1 MLTDA
6 TPPEKAT
13 FKSHK
18 EITGTYGV
26 KAAGLSFIPPAWRL
40 DFAALSIASNR
51 LWKEGKSIA
60 TSEEVA
66 ALEKWLNERSYE
78 RLILRSSGTD
88 ETISDRGKFT
98 SVVVQAGW
106 NIALVVE
113 RMEELYRLAHGVE
126 PDAELGVVV
135 QEYLAV
141 DFAGHLS
148 NEYRVSPTINQWSY
162 ELERPEWAPSKG
174 LNSKFKTAPDPSA
187 SLRCGNQIPH
197 QPLRSVAHFLVDQF
211 KERCHLEWL
220 VHQST
225 LYLAQIDF
233 EWPSL
238 DQGLDPK
245 KDIHT
250 EAPAELNLDAAKLFT
265 AYQVGE
271 KTKWPKLQ
279 NLSDFDFEN
288 MGLAPRIYPL
298 SPKVLVNARNDRKA
312 WSDLREEV
320 ASLTGN
326 RLVVRTDCIQK
337 GIKKFN
343 LPRTDTK
350 DAESALAWC
359 VETMKDFAKRE
370 IREQNFM
377 FLFHAFLPAK
387 SAAWAYAKP
396 GNPVVIVDA
405 LWGLPDGLQVLPV
418 DTYEVNISQEKVVD
432 TRTTF
437 KPKFLTELDDG
448 TWDYRNVKT
457 KCGRHQVLSK
467 SDKLEIATRTAS
479 IANKLGEDAQIMW
492 FCEIPDEYQVGRNL
506 PWFRSREVLDPSP
519 RQEVHF
525 RPFDVITP
533 ADLQRLPNE
542 KVTLRLSPEANLIRD
557 EAFLDSIVK
566 VAKERG
572 LPVQVEGSILGHAFY
587 KLDQEGIPV
596 VLSNA
601 PKYYRK
607 RNRQVFGKLVR
618 DKIPAAIAAGGETV
632 REAKLAKADLP
643 VGLAGKLL
651 EEMEEFLRATDAEEQ
666 AAEIADM
673 LEVVKGLAAAT
684 NHSWTSIERIA
695 KAKTEKRGGFRDGR
709 VLIETALP
717 HRDSPLERQEQVR
730 AADLGGVESS
740 KTLVEIPSSALVA
753 TATGPG
759 VIFTYEDDS
768 ARFRVSIKDG
778 AVQIAR
784 LDSAVP
790 DVDAKQGSLFPDD

>member
-1 MLTDA
+1 MLTNVA
-6 TPPEKAT
+6 PPKIANLRSHEKI
-13 FKSHK
+13 SRR
-18 EITGTYGV
+18 YGV
-26 KAAGLSFIPPAWRL
+26 KAAGLSFIPAAWRL
-40 DFAALSIASNR
+40 DFAALSIAPNQQWKKDEPISSND
-51 LWKEGKSIA
+51 
-60 TSEEVA
+60 EVV
-66 ALEKWLNERSYE
+66 ALKKWLGNKSYQ
-78 RLILRSSGTD
+78 RLILRSSGTH
-88 ETISDRGKFT
+88 ETISDRGKFA
-98 SVVVQAGW
+98 SLVLQEGW
-106 NIALVVE
+106 DFGQVVE
-113 RMEELYRLAHGVE
+113 HLEKLYRLAYEVDSSE
-126 PDAELGVVV
+126 DLGVVV
-135 QEYLAV
+135 QEHLTV
-141 DFAGHLS
+141 TFAGHLS
-148 NEYRVSPTINQWSY
+148 NEHRVSPTINQWSY
-162 ELERPEWAPSKG
+162 ELEKPEWAPSKG
-174 LNSKFKTAPDPSA
+174 INSKFKTAPDPLA
-187 SLRCGNQIPH
+187 GLHCGNQIPH

-220 VHQST
+220 VHEST

-233 EWPSL
+233 EWPSI
-238 DQGLDPK
+238 DRGLDPK
-245 KDIHT
+245 KDILT
-250 EAPAELNLDAAKLFT
+250 EAPAALNLGAASLLSS
-265 AYQVGE
+265 YEVGA

-279 NLSDFDFEN
+279 NLSDFDFETL
-288 MGLAPRIYPL
+288 GVAPHIYPL
-298 SPKVLVNARNDRKA
+298 SPKVLNEAQKKQSA
-312 WSDLREEV
+312 WDALRQEM

-337 GIKKFN
+337 DIKKFN
-343 LPRTDTK
+343 LPRTDTM
-350 DAESALAWC
+350 DADCALAWC
-359 VETMKDFAKRE
+359 LNTMKKFAELGIK
-370 IREQNFM
+370 EQNYM

-396 GNPVVIVDA
+396 NNPVVIVDA

-418 DTYEVNISQEKVVD
+418 DTYEINVTQKKVVD

-437 KPKFLTELDDG
+437 KPKFLTELEDG

-467 SDKLEIATRTAS
+467 ADKMEIATRTAS

-492 FCEIPDEYQVGRNL
+492 FCEIPAEYQVGRNL

-519 RQEVHF
+519 RQEVRY
-525 RPFDVITP
+525 RPFDVETP
-533 ADLQRLPNE
+533 SDLQRLPEE
-542 KVTLRLSPEANLIRD
+542 KVTLRLSPQANLIRD
-557 EAFLDSIVK
+557 EAFLDAIVK
-566 VAKERG
+566 VAKERAM
-572 LPVQVEGSILGHAFY
+572 PVQVEGSILGHAFY

-651 EEMEEFLRATDAEEQ
+651 EEMEEFLCSTHADEQ

-673 LEVVKGLAAAT
+673 LEVVKGIATAT
-684 NHSWTSIERIA
+684 NHSWAKIERLA
-695 KAKTEKRGGFRDGR
+695 KEKAAKRGGFKDGR

-717 HRDSPLERQEQVR
+717 HRNSPIERQEQVR
-730 AADLGGVESS
+730 AADLGGVERSR
-740 KTLVEIPSSALVA
+740 TLVEIPASSLVA
-753 TATGPG
+753 TANGPG
-759 VIFTYEDDS
+759 VIFSYEEDS

-790 DVDAKQGSLFPDD
+790 ERDTKQRSLFPE